1 MLEIHEKLYI
11 GDVVEMRKQ
20 HPCGGW
26 EWEIVRVGADIG
38 LSCCTCG
45 RRVLLPRRKFAA
57 WRQAVCQAKQ
67 SGWGEPIQVRLSLDI
82 MAFSNLIESKRPE
95 QPEP

>member
-26 EWEIVRVGADIG
+26 AWEVVRVGADIG
-38 LSCCTCG
+38 LVCCTCG
-45 RRVLLPRRKFAA
+45 RRVLLPRRKFA
-57 WRQAVCQAKQ
+57 RGAKKF
-67 SGWGEPIQVRLSLDI
+67 V
-82 MAFSNLIESKRPE
+82 KRGNPAAGA
-95 QPEP
+95 